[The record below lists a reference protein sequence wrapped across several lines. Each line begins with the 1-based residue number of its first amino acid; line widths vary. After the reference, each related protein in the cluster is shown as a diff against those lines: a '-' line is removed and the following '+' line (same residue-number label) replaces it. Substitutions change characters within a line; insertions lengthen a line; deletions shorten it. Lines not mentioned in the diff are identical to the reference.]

1 MNDLAWDVF
10 YDETNNYRKVFLS
23 NGRLNITF
31 DSNFVLAGIA
41 TKESKDSIVWN
52 NFYKKIGIHN
62 NISELKAKNAFR
74 GDFLTCLSS
83 QRLNNFLHLLAGMD
97 IYVHFLN
104 LNILYWAI
112 IDIVESLLSIRNTP
126 NLLQRRAS
134 SVLLDVVRIDKNNFI
149 KILSSFGYP
158 DVKDREDFVKTISDL
173 IKKNIREIDRSN
185 SISDIDICGICC
197 ACDVFNNEKLEF
209 IEDGKCGIIFDDFLS
224 MYLHIPMKFPQSTHF
239 FDAEDNIQELLEQ
252 QKIIWAG
259 IAERIFFVNSK
270 DDIRIQISDVIS
282 GFLGKYFTFISNSS
296 IKDLL
301 TFSKNLSPIQVNSL
315 NMLCVLLE
323 RTDDFN
329 AELSMR
335 IESLHN
341 CEKSDLFLLS
351 HKT

>member
-1 MNDLAWDVF
+1 
-10 YDETNNYRKVFLS
+10 
-23 NGRLNITF
+23 
-31 DSNFVLAGIA
+31 
-41 TKESKDSIVWN
+41 
-52 NFYKKIGIHN
+52 
-62 NISELKAKNAFR
+62 
-74 GDFLTCLSS
+74 
-83 QRLNNFLHLLAGMD
+83 
-97 IYVHFLN
+97 
-104 LNILYWAI
+104 
-112 IDIVESLLSIRNTP
+112 
-126 NLLQRRAS
+126 
-134 SVLLDVVRIDKNNFI
+134 
-149 KILSSFGYP
+149 
-158 DVKDREDFVKTISDL
+158 
-173 IKKNIREIDRSN
+173 
-185 SISDIDICGICC
+185 
-197 ACDVFNNEKLEF
+197 
-209 IEDGKCGIIFDDFLS
+209 
-224 MYLHIPMKFPQSTHF
+224 MKFPQSTHF

-341 CEKSDLFLLS
+341 CEKSDLFCCHIKHKLVQRMPYES
-351 HKT
+351 HLHRH

>member
-52 NFYKKIGIHN
+52 NFYKKIGIYN
-62 NISELKAKNAFR
+62 NISELKAKNVFR

-83 QRLNNFLHLLAGMD
+83 QRLNNFLNLLADMD

-158 DVKDREDFVKTISDL
+158 DVKDREDFVKTISNL
-173 IKKNIREIDRSN
+173 IKKYK
-185 SISDIDICGICC
+185 GI
-197 ACDVFNNEKLEF
+197 
-209 IEDGKCGIIFDDFLS
+209 
-224 MYLHIPMKFPQSTHF
+224 
-239 FDAEDNIQELLEQ
+239 
-252 QKIIWAG
+252 
-259 IAERIFFVNSK
+259 
-270 DDIRIQISDVIS
+270 
-282 GFLGKYFTFISNSS
+282 
-296 IKDLL
+296 
-301 TFSKNLSPIQVNSL
+301 
-315 NMLCVLLE
+315 
-323 RTDDFN
+323 
-329 AELSMR
+329 
-335 IESLHN
+335 
-341 CEKSDLFLLS
+341 
-351 HKT
+351 